1 MALSL
6 FGHDPWFTELSVF
19 DNNLGRRMQKLQRQA
34 DASLRSLALDVTE
47 NDDGFTIA
55 ADLPGYNKDDVQLTV
70 HEGVLSITAERKQ
83 EQEKTTDKEW
93 RRERFHGKVQRS
105 VQLPDTADDNAV
117 SADFTNGV
125 LKVVVGKKAVEDM
138 PGPRRI
144 AIGGDAGDGSE
155 TRPDS
160 GAGSQQ

>member
-6 FGHDPWFTELSVF
+6 FGRDPFLSDVNTF
-19 DNNLGRRMQKLQRQA
+19 GSMGHLDRQMQQMQRRAAAGMRP
-34 DASLRSLALDVTE
+34 LAVDITE
-47 NDDGFTIA
+47 NDRGFTIA
-55 ADLPGYNKDDVQLTV
+55 ADLPGYNKDDVHLTV

-83 EQEKTTDKEW
+83 EEETKTDKEW

-105 VQLPDTADDNAV
+105 VQLPETADESAV

-125 LKVVVGKKAVEDM
+125 LKVQIGKKALEDK

-144 AIGGDAGDGSE
+144 DIGSASE
-155 TRPDS
+155 
-160 GAGSQQ
+160 